1 MHSSPRLEALEDRV
15 VPALFGNPWADASTL
30 KVSFLPD
37 GTDVGTQDSAL
48 FAEMDDHMTEAV
60 WQTEILRAIQ
70 TWAAAAQLNIRLE
83 SDSGDPVGTSGA
95 VQNDFRFG
103 DIRIGAISLGT
114 EAVAVATPYDP
125 SMGTWAGDI
134 LFNTDYAFSVGGS
147 GGTYDLYSIALHE
160 VGHALG
166 LASNLTPGGE
176 SVMFDYYI
184 GPRTILHG
192 SDVNAIQKLY
202 DTRDPD
208 RFEGDLG
215 NDTLATATPFTRA
228 ARQSYRQA
236 LRHLE
241 TTAEADAVERF
252 NFDADLTTSSDVDWY
267 RFKTSATNPGFTIT
281 LTTGVQ
287 SLLHGQLT
295 VLDASGAVVSQ
306 QTMTSASTVFVEV
319 PNAVAGAR
327 YYFRV
332 EAAPGTAFSVG
343 KYNLILSDVDASVLA
358 RLDGVYADFVAD
370 LAGHDNDTQADAEA
384 MVRTSQNTGFRPV
397 FTANG
402 SLDATTD
409 VDVYSLPALT
419 NPGQLE
425 VTLFLASPVGDPED
439 EAEVT
444 VTLRDAA
451 WNVVATRGVVNANG
465 TVVLEA
471 NAPLTSQ
478 AYYLVVTTTAASAP
492 GDYRLFAQFKLPS
505 EVRTQVFS
513 GTLGDGIPATPP
525 EVELTEEDFQEELQ
539 AFRALTLA
547 TTQLLDLEFSNA
559 GSDGTLLV
567 EVYNNDDLD
576 ARVYWVLVD
585 PGSTVRQLWLL
596 GPGDYTF
603 RFAAGI
609 AYDEDDTGVGFAP
622 LSFAVAMRVASDPIG
637 PVLDNPANPPP
648 RDLEPDTYDNDEAA
662 VDPGIISILQL
673 LDDAFSN
680 PYGSYITKWY

>member
-1 MHSSPRLEALEDRV
+1 MRSSPRLEVLEDRV
-15 VPALFGNPWADASTL
+15 VPALFNNPWADASTL
-30 KVSFLPD
+30 KVSFLAD

-70 TWAAAAQLNIRLE
+70 TWVAAAQINVRLE
-83 SDSGDPVGTSGA
+83 SDSGDAVGTAGA

-103 DIRIGAISLGT
+103 DIRIGAIRLGT
-114 EAVAVATPYDP
+114 SAVATATPYDP
-125 SMGTWAGDI
+125 ATGTWAGDI

-147 GGTYDLYSIALHE
+147 GGTYDLYTIALHE

-166 LASNLTPGGE
+166 LASNLTPGGA

-184 GPRTILHG
+184 GARAGLH
-192 SDVNAIQKLY
+192 STDVTAIQKLY

-215 NDTLATATPFTRA
+215 NETLATATPFTRA

-236 LRHLE
+236 LKHLE
-241 TTAEADAVERF
+241 TTAEADLVERF
-252 NFDADLTTSSDVDWY
+252 NFDADLTTSGDVDWY

-287 SLLHGQLT
+287 SLLHARLT
-295 VLDASGAVVSQ
+295 VLDASGAVVGQ
-306 QTMTSASTVFVEV
+306 QTMTSASTVSVAV
-319 PNAVAGAR
+319 PTAAAGAR

-343 KYNLILSDVDASVLA
+343 KYNLTLSGVDASVLA

-370 LAGHDNDTQADAEA
+370 LAGHDNDTQADAEPMA
-384 MVRTSQNTGFRPV
+384 RTSQNTGFRPV

-451 WNVVATRGVVNANG
+451 WNVVTTRGVVNANG
-465 TVVLEA
+465 TLVLES

-505 EVRTQVFS
+505 EARTQVFS

-525 EVELTEEDFQEELQ
+525 VGGLTEAFLQQELQ

-559 GSDGTLLV
+559 GSAGTLLV
-567 EVYNNDDLD
+567 EIYDNDDLS
-576 ARVYWVLVD
+576 APVYSVLVD
-585 PGSTVRQLWLL
+585 PGSTARRLWLL

-603 RFAAGI
+603 RFAAGVNL
-609 AYDEDDTGVGFAP
+609 EGTGTGVGFAP
-622 LSFAVAMRVASDPIG
+622 LSFAVAMRVANDPIG
-637 PVLDNPANPPP
+637 PTIIDPSNPPP
-648 RDLEPDTYDNDEAA
+648 RNLEPDTYANNEAA

-673 LDDAFSN
+673 LEDAFGN